1 MLQRIQSIFIL
12 ISALAM
18 LVACFFPIWI
28 RIEGDVQTSL
38 SALCW
43 LEERV
48 VEGKVVETVQ
58 AKSTIYLMVI
68 GIGSALFALYI
79 IFAYQ
84 NRTRQMFLVVVNSL
98 LIMTFGGVATYHTYQ
113 YDNGSYAI
121 GFFAVIIALIANQT
135 ARIFISRDEKMVRSA
150 DRLR

>member
-1 MLQRIQSIFIL
+1 MLQRIQSIFL
-12 ISALAM
+12 LLAALAM
-18 LVACFFPIWI
+18 VVACFFPLWI
-28 RIEGDVQTSL
+28 RIEGEVQTSL
-38 SALCW
+38 SALYW

-48 VEGKVVETVQ
+48 VEGKVVETLKAQ
-58 AKSTIYLMVI
+58 STIYLLVI
-68 GIGSALFALYI
+68 GIGSALFALYV

-84 NRTRQMFLVVVNSL
+84 NRTRQMFLVVINSL
-98 LIMTFGGVATYHTYQ
+98 LIMTFGGIAIYHTYP

-121 GFFAVIIALIANQT
+121 GFFAVIIALITNQA